1 MSTTPLASP
10 PLSVTPSDRM
20 AAMSGL
26 LAQNWWALALRGAMG
41 IVFGVLAIA
50 LPGVTLATLVILFA
64 AYMLVD
70 GVFAIV
76 AAVKAAGK
84 GRRWGFLALEGVADI
99 AAGAVALL
107 WPAISVLVFVYLV
120 AFWSILS
127 GILLLGAAFRL
138 DAAHGRWWMAISGAF
153 SVIFGIAVLLA
164 PGAAALA
171 MTLWLGAYAVVFG
184 VMLLVLA
191 FRLRSRHTG
200 RTDMTARPAAL

>member
-1 MSTTPLASP
+1 MSTSPLASP
-10 PLSVTPSDRM
+10 SPAADRM

-41 IVFGVLAIA
+41 ILFGVLAVA
-50 LPGVTLATLVILFA
+50 LPGVTLATLVLLFA

-76 AAVKAAGK
+76 AAVRAAGK
-84 GRRWGFLALEGVADI
+84 GRRWGLLALEGVADI
-99 AAGAVALL
+99 AAGLVAFV

-120 AFWSILS
+120 SFWSILS
-127 GILLLGAAFRL
+127 GILLLAAAFRL
-138 DAAHGRWWMAISGAF
+138 DATHGRWWMGFSGAF

-164 PGAAALA
+164 PGVAALA
-171 MTLWLGAYAVVFG
+171 MTLWLGVYAIVFG
-184 VMLLVLA
+184 AMLLALA

-200 RTDMTARPAAL
+200 RIGDATARSAAL